1 MVYESGTS
9 VKGKGHVTKMGNK
22 YLRKLLYMCTWTAK
36 KYNAQCKQMHE
47 RLSAKG
53 KPEKVIKIAMANKL
67 LRQAFA
73 IGTNLGKYEK
83 NYQKI
88 LVF

>member
-1 MVYESGTS
+1 MY
-9 VKGKGHVTKMGNK
+9 
-22 YLRKLLYMCTWTAK
+22 
-36 KYNAQCKQMHE
+36 E

-53 KPEKVIKIAMANKL
+53 KPEKVIKIAIANKL

-73 IGTNLGKYEK
+73 IGTSLGEYDKKYEK
-83 NYQKI
+83 T

>member
-1 MVYESGTS
+1 
-9 VKGKGHVTKMGNK
+9 
-22 YLRKLLYMCTWTAK
+22 MCTWTAK
-36 KYNAQCKQMHE
+36 KYNAQCKLMHE

-73 IGTNLGKYEK
+73 IGTNLGQYEK